1 MIIQVKTEAAD
12 GHDEQA
18 EAQRIDA
25 MYEAALHET
34 LVHPNIVNIYSSV
47 LKPLTSVRWCEKYSI
62 IYIELGSYP
71 AHSTGMET
79 LYPSPAGISSLY
91 IPCVLR
97 LYLCRMIST
106 GHHFI
111 NGS

>member
-1 MIIQVKTEAAD
+1 MIQVKTEAAD

-47 LKPLTSVRWCEKYSI
+47 LKPLTTVRLCEKYSSI

-71 AHSTGMET
+71 
-79 LYPSPAGISSLY
+79 SSVH
-91 IPCVLR
+91 IPLGWKHYTR
-97 LYLCRMIST
+97 PQQA
-106 GHHFI
+106 
-111 NGS
+111 